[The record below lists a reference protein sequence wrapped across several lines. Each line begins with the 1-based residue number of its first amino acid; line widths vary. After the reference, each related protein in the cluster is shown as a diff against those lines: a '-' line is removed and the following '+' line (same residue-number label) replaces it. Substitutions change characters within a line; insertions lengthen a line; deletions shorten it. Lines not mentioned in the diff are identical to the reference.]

1 MKESDKDK
9 ESSYVN
15 YWDVNNLY
23 GWAISQNS
31 LVNGFNCF
39 NNLSEFNED
48 FIKSYSE
55 KSNEGYFFRN
65 DVQYPENFHEPHND
79 LPFLH
84 TIKKFDKFKKSKAII
99 NHGLVLNTIH
109 KVI

>member
-15 YWDVNNLY
+15 YRDVNNLY

-48 FIKSYSE
+48 FIK
-55 KSNEGYFFRN
+55 GYN
-65 DVQYPENFHEPHND
+65 D
-79 LPFLH
+79 
-84 TIKKFDKFKKSKAII
+84 KK
-99 NHGLVLNTIH
+99 
-109 KVI
+109 